1 MKTKKI
7 TSILL
12 ASALSVG
19 CAFAMTACDDSSSA
33 GNDSALLDE
42 IAKLEQQLSDVQ
54 KDLSDLKK
62 ANETPAE
69 DTVWNFSAESYEKLK
84 YIDAGLSDR
93 DCFDGKHFKYTAE
106 LDFLH
111 AEKRGLYQR
120 RYFLSGRSDFH
131 SQHLRAERLETI
143 GAQ

>member
-1 MKTKKI
+1 MHINQKRSRNAANCRCDKLKGEIIMKKKKI

-19 CAFAMTACDDSSSA
+19 CAFAMTACDDSSST

-69 DTVWNFSAESYEKLK
+69 DTVWNFGAESYEKLK
-84 YIDAGLSDR
+84 YIDALY
-93 DCFDGKHFKYTAE
+93 FKDYFAE
-106 LDFLH
+106 YEFP
-111 AEKRGLYQR
+111 KV
-120 RYFLSGRSDFH
+120 
-131 SQHLRAERLETI
+131 
-143 GAQ
+143 